1 MKSFA
6 TAAMALA
13 GLAQSQNIFDAVL
26 SGGHKKD
33 IKNWLNH
40 IDNIVHEVSDIV
52 DDVSDIATSTKI

>member
-1 MKSFA
+1 
-6 TAAMALA
+6 MALA

-33 IKNWLNH
+33 IKNWLNQ
-40 IDNIVHEVSDIV
+40 IDDIVHEVSDIV